1 VSAPLL
7 ELRALHKAFGPR
19 ELFGIPRLALEAG
32 GAYVLVGPN
41 GSGKTTLM
49 RILAGLDRDARGFLF
64 FGGESVHVADYPERL
79 RRSIVYVHQHPYLF
93 HTSLR
98 HNLEYGL
105 KCRGV
110 PDAERARR
118 VEEAISWSG
127 LQARVATP
135 PAKLSGGEKQRAA
148 LARARALEPQLLL
161 LDEPTSNLDREG
173 RAQTLA
179 LLAQLRAERRTV
191 MVACHD
197 QEVIRLEGFTRLRLE
212 DGGIALQSG

>member
-1 VSAPLL
+1 MSAPLIVVRG
-7 ELRALHKAFGPR
+7 LRKAFGER
-19 ELFGIPRLALEAG
+19 VLLEIGELAIETG

-49 RILAGLDRDARGFLF
+49 RILAGLDRYAAGGMDFRGEPAVF
-64 FGGESVHVADYPERL
+64 AAYPERL

-105 KCRGV
+105 TRRGL
-110 PDAERARR
+110 PPAERARR
-118 VEEAISWSG
+118 VETAIAWAGLEA
-127 LQARVATP
+127 RRATP

-148 LARARALEPQLLL
+148 LARARALEPELLL
-161 LDEPTSNLDREG
+161 LDEPTSNLDHDG

-179 LLAQLRAERRTV
+179 LLAQLRDERRTV
-191 MVACHD
+191 VVACHD
-197 QEVIRLEGFTRLRLE
+197 QEIISLPGFACLRLE
-212 DGGIALQSG
+212 EERVVQQPG

>member
-1 VSAPLL
+1 MRSPLL
-7 ELRALHKAFGPR
+7 ELRALRKAFGPR
-19 ELFGIPRLALEAG
+19 ELFDIPRLEIEAG

-49 RILAGLDRDARGFLF
+49 RILAGLDRDARGRLF
-64 FGGESVHVADYPERL
+64 FCGEGVDIADYPERL

-110 PDAERARR
+110 PAPERARR
-118 VEEAISWSG
+118 VEEAIAWAG
-127 LQARVATP
+127 LQARAATP

-173 RAQTLA
+173 RTQTLA
-179 LLAQLRAERRTV
+179 LLAQLRDERRTV
-191 MVACHD
+191 VVACHD
-197 QEVIRLEGFTRLRLE
+197 QEVIGLEGFVRLGLE
-212 DGGIALQSG
+212 DGRIALQSG

>member
-1 VSAPLL
+1 VRSPLL
-7 ELRALHKAFGPR
+7 ELRALRKAFGPR
-19 ELFGIPRLALEAG
+19 ELFDIPRLEIEAG

-49 RILAGLDRDARGFLF
+49 RILAGLDRDARGRLF
-64 FGGESVHVADYPERL
+64 FCGEGVDIADYPERL

-105 KCRGV
+105 KCHRV

-118 VEEAISWSG
+118 VEEAIAWAD
-127 LQARVATP
+127 LQGQVATP
-135 PAKLSGGEKQRAA
+135 PAKLSGGERQRAA
-148 LARARALEPQLLL
+148 LARARALRPELLL

-179 LLAQLRAERRTV
+179 LLAQLRDERRAV
-191 MVACHD
+191 VVACHD
-197 QEVIRLEGFTRLRLE
+197 EEVIGLEGFVRLGLE
-212 DGGIALQSG
+212 HGGIALQSG

>member
-7 ELRALHKAFGPR
+7 ELTRVRKAFGAR
-19 ELFGIPRLALEAG
+19 LLFEIERLSIGTG

-49 RILAGLDRDARGFLF
+49 RILAGLDRDAGGELA
-64 FGGESVHVADYPERL
+64 FGGEAVAFASYPERL

-105 KCRGV
+105 RCRGV
-110 PDAERARR
+110 PAAERARR
-118 VEEAISWSG
+118 VDAAIAWAG
-127 LQARVATP
+127 LDARRATP

-148 LARARALEPQLLL
+148 LARARALEPELLL

-179 LLAQLRAERRTV
+179 LLEQLRDERRTV
-191 MVACHD
+191 IVACHD
-197 QEVIRLEGFTRLRLE
+197 QEILDLPGFARVRLE
-212 DGGIALQSG
+212 DGRIALQSG